1 MASLPFCIEV
11 SCLPSGSSPCD
22 IMYLSVIADVMRLKL
37 RLVTICICMEVI
49 EPWWKIL
56 LDAVSH
62 SKCFGGI
69 IEMSCSL
76 IRWFKESFCAFAGN
90 ATARANVIISNM

>member
-1 MASLPFCIEV
+1 
-11 SCLPSGSSPCD
+11 
-22 IMYLSVIADVMRLKL
+22 MRLKL
-37 RLVTICICMEVI
+37 RFLTICIFMEVI

-56 LDAVSH
+56 SEAVSY

-76 IRWFKESFCAFAGN
+76 IRWLKESFCAFAGN
-90 ATARANVIISNM
+90 AITMANAIMSNM